1 LGTGREEHAAELKLA
16 RAGRWNPSA
25 GRALGRSARRRGK
38 VLEVDDAQGRA
49 VGTEQSDGSNLG
61 EIRTGRRET
70 RKVDEV
76 GRGAMGEVEDE

>member
-1 LGTGREEHAAELKLA
+1 
-16 RAGRWNPSA
+16 
-25 GRALGRSARRRGK
+25 
-38 VLEVDDAQGRA
+38 VDDAQGRA